1 VASGVA
7 AATATT
13 VDHALFGGSTVTSP
27 VLRAAVSTVVSF
39 AEQLTLA
46 PIHFGEYI
54 TSTSLLA
61 AHSSINVLSI
71 IFPGSSEASFS
82 LASFITLVKREWN
95 EPPFSE
101 HLPDR
106 KFGVTSIAR
115 ALIAWVALQ
124 GVTQEWQENIW
135 FQSLREIHVEDPRRY
150 TDSLRERRG
159 SRVRVTSDII
169 FPGNRGQII
178 SADIGEAPNTRTRS
192 LSVRSNHSPTVL
204 GTKARQ
210 SEMKLT
216 LRRLSKIVLAGYG
229 GASLLFFGVSLN
241 AHANGPSRRDRLAE
255 EAQLAHAIDAS
266 EAEAAGD
273 MDALP
278 DPGPVSQD
286 YSWWDVLLGKHD
298 QEIFES
304 YANGG
309 SDEEMRKKMKATAVI
324 GMQHQMPRFWVL
336 TDHSRTQIV
345 LVLRG
350 QSCLVSCNS
359 HSSSLYRHNVS
370 E

>member
-1 VASGVA
+1 
-7 AATATT
+7 
-13 VDHALFGGSTVTSP
+13 
-27 VLRAAVSTVVSF
+27 
-39 AEQLTLA
+39 
-46 PIHFGEYI
+46 
-54 TSTSLLA
+54 
-61 AHSSINVLSI
+61 
-71 IFPGSSEASFS
+71 
-82 LASFITLVKREWN
+82 
-95 EPPFSE
+95 
-101 HLPDR
+101 LPDK

-124 GVTQEWQENIW
+124 GVTQQWQENIW

-150 TDSLRERRG
+150 TDSLRERKG

-178 SADIGEAPNTRTRS
+178 SADIGEAPDTRTRT
-192 LSVRSNHSPTVL
+192 LSSRTLHSL

-210 SEMKLT
+210 SQIKLT

-273 MDALP
+273 IDALP

-324 GMQHQMPRFWVL
+324 GIQHQMPRFWVL
-336 TDHSRTQIV
+336 TDHSRAQIV

-350 QSCLVSCNS
+350 ESCPV
-359 HSSSLYRHNVS
+359 
-370 E
+370 